1 MGCDDKPINEKTSP
15 AQGSERSR
23 RQATELMF
31 EDIFS
36 RGASDEQMA
45 ALREAAERHKAA
57 QAALMEAA
65 GVLWNSKVDAAMT
78 IGGPHGAS
86 LAMSQ
91 RLNFFDNCACS
102 PCKIVV
108 ACW

>member
-1 MGCDDKPINEKTSP
+1 MGCDEEAKDP
-15 AQGSERSR
+15 QQRGSD
-23 RQATELMF
+23 RQAGKKPRNKPEIIY

-36 RGASDEQMA
+36 RAATEEQMA
-45 ALREAAERHKAA
+45 ALRAAAEKHKAA

-65 GVLWNSKVDAAMT
+65 GVLWNSKVDASMA

-91 RLNFFDNCACS
+91 RLNFFDNCTCS
-102 PCKIVV
+102 PCKIIVGD
-108 ACW
+108 